1 MQVDGFMLNRIRQ
14 MTPHELQD
22 FIQKIRNQCYSDGYE
37 VGYEKG
43 LREGESEFDESD
55 ADQQMEF
62 LRHSDYITAAVT
74 DDDLLS
80 TMADY
85 GVPDL
90 EAKMILDQ
98 RSRISKG
105 GQDGTPMS

>member
-22 FIQKIRNQCYSDGYE
+22 FIQKIRNQCYADGYE

-62 LRHSDYITAAVT
+62 LRNSDYITAAIT

-98 RSRISKG
+98 LSRISKG
-105 GQDGTPMS
+105 DQDETPVP